1 MGIMKVVAGRQH
13 VYQVAI
19 TREVW
24 RGVMGAVEAGNLDFV
39 RFMDSAGK
47 DVMVTPRL
55 CSVIEY
61 MPDQQ
66 VETKEDDD
74 ETDAEA

>member
-1 MGIMKVVAGRQH
+1 MRVVAGGKAS
-13 VYQVAI
+13 VYHTAI
-19 TREVW
+19 TREAW
-24 RGVMGAVEAGNLDFV
+24 RAVMGAVEAGNLDFI
-39 RFMDSAGK
+39 RFLDGSGK

-66 VETKEDDD
+66 VETKEEDY